1 MGIVDRPVEILLAS
15 ATACLLRLLLSQ
27 EIARIERWN
36 LVHGNDAHPTVLR
49 DVQDYLTQVRLLQ
62 CQVEVAWD
70 TAIRSDAAQAP
81 RLRGARGGR
90 RSARRATELLGVPG

>member
-1 MGIVDRPVEILLAS
+1 MEFADRPVEVLLAS
-15 ATACLLRLLLSQ
+15 ATACLLRLLLNQ

-62 CQVEVAWD
+62 CQLEVAWN
-70 TAIRSDAAQAP
+70 TALGSDAAQVP
-81 RLRGARGGR
+81 RLRGARGRR
-90 RSARRATELLGVPG
+90 RSPHRATELLGAPG

>member
-1 MGIVDRPVEILLAS
+1 MEFADRPVEVLLAS
-15 ATACLLRLLLSQ
+15 ATACVLRRLLNQ
-27 EIARIERWN
+27 EIARVERWI
-36 LVHGNDAHPTVLR
+36 LVHGNDAHPTVPR

-70 TAIRSDAAQAP
+70 TAVRSDAAQAP
-81 RLRGARGGR
+81 RLRGTRGGR